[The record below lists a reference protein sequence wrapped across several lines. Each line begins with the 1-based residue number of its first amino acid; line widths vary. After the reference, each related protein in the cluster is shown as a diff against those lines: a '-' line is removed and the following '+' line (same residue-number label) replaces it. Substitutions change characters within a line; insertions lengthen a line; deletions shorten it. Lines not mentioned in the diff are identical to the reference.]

1 MKLMFLEETGKGG
14 GSKGGGLFNNILNL
28 NKPEKLLREF
38 VEKLKSNN
46 YAVSKNKFLY
56 IPASKSK
63 NLLHKKKK

>member
-1 MKLMFLEETGKGG
+1 MELMFLEETDKGTG
-14 GSKGGGLFNNILNL
+14 TKGGGLFNNILNL

-46 YAVSKNKFLY
+46 YKIPKNDFAY

-63 NLLHKKKK
+63 KLLHKKKK